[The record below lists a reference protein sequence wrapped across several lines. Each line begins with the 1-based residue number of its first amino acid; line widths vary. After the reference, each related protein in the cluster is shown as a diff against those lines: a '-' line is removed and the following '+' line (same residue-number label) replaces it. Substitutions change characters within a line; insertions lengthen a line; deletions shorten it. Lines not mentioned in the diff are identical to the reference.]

1 MTDPHLIALG
11 QIEADKA
18 TGRITPAQYE
28 KAKDELTEKH
38 QAATRPWRIV
48 LLVVVLLPVLLIG
61 GCFALIASGGDDD
74 GGSSTTGY
82 QTAVRK
88 ACADQVRD
96 RVGQATFRDQRET
109 ASAGSGGATNYTA
122 TGRADTALGSV
133 SYTCSGTVAAD
144 ADKTLTTRLIS
155 VS

>member
-28 KAKDELTEKH
+28 KAKAELTEKH

-61 GCFALIASGGDDD
+61 GCFALIANGGDG

-88 ACADQVRD
+88 ACADQVRN

-109 ASAGSGGATNYTA
+109 SSAASGGSTNYTA

-133 SYTCSGTVAAD
+133 RYTCSGTVAAD
-144 ADKTLTTRLIS
+144 ADKTLTTRLLS